1 MARVHGSQPHPAT
14 CDKLA
19 TRDTNRTHNPSARTL
34 PPICALRGS
43 NRLLARHRTDQGG
56 LLRWKGSL
64 GPLSLSLAPAFAV
77 WFELATGFFEGVRRI
92 GIQLC
97 GAAA

>member
-1 MARVHGSQPHPAT
+1 M
-14 CDKLA
+14 
-19 TRDTNRTHNPSARTL
+19 
-34 PPICALRGS
+34 
-43 NRLLARHRTDQGG
+43 ARHRTDQGG

-92 GIQLC
+92 GIHRHSAVWRRGLIYGVDADEVNPEVPQLVEEPVEL
-97 GAAA
+97 GLVGEVPGQ